1 MIRLAAAVAITVCVS
16 PAWLYAQTTVLTV
29 NTASADVYKSP
40 STGSPI
46 IGHTPRGTVLA
57 VTREL
62 GSWVK
67 VSWPGPQDVG
77 YVHMSMGSL
86 GHGVSPDAGP
96 AGSPSARPAPE
107 TASLTPAVIRAE
119 RPPPYEPPAP
129 MRPVFV
135 TPATHLIGL
144 GGQVGSTRVGGSTR
158 MDGSTLGFGAT
169 ARAWSRDK
177 FGMQLAMSHYTLTSV
192 EAPGRVTSIQFEP
205 SVLYRLPDHVADYLW
220 VRPYLGSGVNFR
232 RQTLSQATSVA
243 GSSVSENQFGLQ
255 AFGGGEMT
263 FAGVPKFALSV
274 DLGYHWVRTSFAG
287 VDLGGPGVSVSGHW
301 YVK

>member
-1 MIRLAAAVAITVCVS
+1 MIRFAAAVAVTVCVS
-16 PAWLYAQTTVLTV
+16 PAWLCAQTTVLTV

-46 IGHTPRGTVLA
+46 IAHAPRGTVLA

-67 VSWPGPQDVG
+67 VSWPGAEDIG

-86 GHGVSPDAGP
+86 GRGVPSQPSRP
-96 AGSPSARPAPE
+96 AGLPSARPAPE
-107 TASLTPAVIRAE
+107 PASLTPVAIGVG
-119 RPPPYEPPAP
+119 RPAPGVPAP

-144 GGQVGSTRVGGSTR
+144 GGRVGGPTR
-158 MDGSTLGFGAT
+158 GGGSTFGFGAT

-177 FGMQLAMSHYTLTSV
+177 FGAQLEISHYALTSL
-192 EAPGRVTSIQFEP
+192 EAPGRVTSMQFEP

-220 VRPYLGSGVNFR
+220 VRPYLGSGVNLR
-232 RQTLSQATSVA
+232 RQTLSTATPGA
-243 GSSVSENQFGLQ
+243 GPSVSENQFGLQ
-255 AFGGGEMT
+255 AFGGGELT
-263 FAGVPKFALSV
+263 FASVPRFALSV

-301 YVK
+301 YLK

>member
-1 MIRLAAAVAITVCVS
+1 MIRLAAAVAVTVCVS
-16 PAWLYAQTTVLTV
+16 PAWLCAQTTVLTV

-46 IGHTPRGTVLA
+46 IAHAPRGTVLA

-67 VSWPGPQDVG
+67 VSWPGAEDIG
-77 YVHMSMGSL
+77 YVHVSMGSL
-86 GHGVSPDAGP
+86 GRGVASQTSQP
-96 AGSPSARPAPE
+96 AGLASARPAPE
-107 TASLTPAVIRAE
+107 PASLTPAAIE
-119 RPPPYEPPAP
+119 TGRPAPGEPAP

-135 TPATHLIGL
+135 TPATHLIGV
-144 GGQVGSTRVGGSTR
+144 GGRIGGSTR
-158 MDGSTLGFGAT
+158 GAGSTLGFGAT

-177 FGMQLAMSHYTLTSV
+177 FGAQLEVSHFALTRL

-220 VRPYLGSGVNFR
+220 VRPYLGSGVNLR
-232 RQTLSQATSVA
+232 RQTLSTATPGA
-243 GSSVSENQFGLQ
+243 GPSVSENQFGLQ
-255 AFGGGEMT
+255 AFGGGELT
-263 FAGVPKFALSV
+263 FAGVPRFALSV

-301 YVK
+301 YMK

>member
-1 MIRLAAAVAITVCVS
+1 MIRFAAAVAVTVCVS
-16 PAWLYAQTTVLTV
+16 PAWLGAQTTVLTV

-67 VSWPGPQDVG
+67 VSWPGAQDEG
-77 YVHMSMGSL
+77 YVHLSMGSL
-86 GHGVSPDAGP
+86 GRGFPSEPSQSAGL
-96 AGSPSARPAPE
+96 PSARPAPE
-107 TASLTPAVIRAE
+107 PASSLTPMVRGG
-119 RPPPYEPPAP
+119 RPAAGEPLAP
-129 MRPVFV
+129 VRPVFV

-144 GGQVGSTRVGGSTR
+144 GGRVGGSTR
-158 MDGSTLGFGAT
+158 GGGSTFGFGAI
-169 ARAWSRDK
+169 ARAWSHDK
-177 FGMQLAMSHYTLTSV
+177 FGAQLEISHYALTSV

-205 SVLYRLPDHVADYLW
+205 SVLYRLPDHVANYLW
-220 VRPYLGSGVNFR
+220 VRPYLGSGVNLR
-232 RQTLSQATSVA
+232 RQTLSTTTPGA
-243 GSSVSENQFGLQ
+243 GPSMSENQFGLQ
-255 AFGGGEMT
+255 AFGGGELT
-263 FAGVPKFALSV
+263 FPSVAQFALSV

>member
-1 MIRLAAAVAITVCVS
+1 MIRFAAAVAVTVCMS
-16 PAWLYAQTTVLTV
+16 PAWLCAQTTVLTV

-40 STGSPI
+40 STGSPV
-46 IGHTPRGTVLA
+46 IGHTPRGTVLV

-67 VSWPGPQDVG
+67 VSWPGAQDVG

-86 GHGVSPDAGP
+86 GRGLPSESQAAGL
-96 AGSPSARPAPE
+96 PSAPPAPEPAPSLTPVVRDGRPAPG
-107 TASLTPAVIRAE
+107 
-119 RPPPYEPPAP
+119 EPPAP

-144 GGQVGSTRVGGSTR
+144 GGRVGGSTR
-158 MDGSTLGFGAT
+158 VAGSPFAFGAT

-177 FGMQLAMSHYTLTSV
+177 FGAQLEISRHALTNL

-220 VRPYLGSGVNFR
+220 VRPYLGSGVNLR
-232 RQTLSQATSVA
+232 RQTLSTATPGA
-243 GSSVSENQFGLQ
+243 GPSVSENQFGLQ
-255 AFGGGEMT
+255 AFGGGELT
-263 FAGVPKFALSV
+263 FANVPRFALSV

>member
-1 MIRLAAAVAITVCVS
+1 MIRLAAAVAIAVCVS
-16 PAWLYAQTTVLTV
+16 PAWLNAQTTVLTV
-29 NTASADVYKSP
+29 NTASADIYKSP

-46 IGHTPRGTVLA
+46 VGHTPRGTVLA

-77 YVHMSMGSL
+77 YVHVSMGSL
-86 GHGVSPDAGP
+86 GRGVSTDADPVASP
-96 AGSPSARPAPE
+96 AARPAPE
-107 TASLTPAVIRAE
+107 TVSLTPAAIRVE
-119 RPPPYEPPAP
+119 RPAPYDPPAP

-144 GGQVGSTRVGGSTR
+144 GGRVGSTRMG
-158 MDGSTLGFGAT
+158 GSTLGFGAT

-177 FGMQLAMSHYTLTSV
+177 FGMQIDMSRSTLTSV
-192 EAPGRVTSIQFEP
+192 EAAGRVTSLQFEP

-220 VRPYLGSGVNFR
+220 VRPYLGSGINLR
-232 RQTLSQATSVA
+232 RQTLSHATPGA
-243 GSSVSENQFGLQ
+243 GSSVSENKFGLQ
-255 AFGGGEMT
+255 AFGGGELT

>member
-1 MIRLAAAVAITVCVS
+1 MIRLAAAVAIAVCVS
-16 PAWLYAQTTVLTV
+16 PAWLNAQTTVLTV

-46 IGHTPRGTVLA
+46 VGHTPRGTVLA

-77 YVHMSMGSL
+77 YVHVSMGSV
-86 GHGVSPDAGP
+86 GRGVSTDAGP
-96 AGSPSARPAPE
+96 AGSPAAPPAPE
-107 TASLTPAVIRAE
+107 TVSLTPAAIRVE
-119 RPPPYEPPAP
+119 RLAPYDPPAP

-144 GGQVGSTRVGGSTR
+144 GGRVGSTRMG
-158 MDGSTLGFGAT
+158 GSTLGFGAT

-177 FGMQLAMSHYTLTSV
+177 FGMQIDMSRSTLTSV
-192 EAPGRVTSIQFEP
+192 AAAGRVTSLQFEP

-220 VRPYLGSGVNFR
+220 VRPYLGSGINLR
-232 RQTLSQATSVA
+232 RQTLSHATPGA
-243 GSSVSENQFGLQ
+243 GSSVSENKFGLQ
-255 AFGGGEMT
+255 AFGGGELT

>member
-1 MIRLAAAVAITVCVS
+1 MIRLAAAVAVAVCLS
-16 PAWLYAQTTVLTV
+16 PTWLCAQATVLTV

-40 STGSPI
+40 STGSPV
-46 IGHTPRGTVLA
+46 IGHAPRGTVLA

-67 VSWPGPQDVG
+67 VSWPGAQDVG

-86 GHGVSPDAGP
+86 GRGFPSGPSQP
-96 AGSPSARPAPE
+96 AGLTSARPAAEP
-107 TASLTPAVIRAE
+107 ASPTPGAIRAG
-119 RPPPYEPPAP
+119 RPAPGEPPAP

-144 GGQVGSTRVGGSTR
+144 GGRVGGSTF
-158 MDGSTLGFGAT
+158 GFGAT
-169 ARAWSRDK
+169 ARAWSRDR
-177 FGMQLAMSHYTLTSV
+177 FGAQLEMSRSAWTSV
-192 EAPGRVTSIQFEP
+192 GVAGRVSSIQFEP
-205 SVLYRLPDHVADYLW
+205 SLLYRLPDHVADYLW
-220 VRPYLGSGVNFR
+220 VRPYLGSGVNLR
-232 RQTLSQATSVA
+232 RQTLSNAIPGA
-243 GSSVSENQFGLQ
+243 GPSVSENTFGLQ
-255 AFGGGEMT
+255 AFGGGELT
-263 FAGVPKFALSV
+263 FAGVPRFALSV

>member
-1 MIRLAAAVAITVCVS
+1 MIRLAAAVAVTVCVS
-16 PAWLYAQTTVLTV
+16 PAWLCAQTVLTV

-46 IGHTPRGTVLA
+46 IAHAPRGTVLA

-67 VSWPGPQDVG
+67 VSWPGAEDIG

-86 GHGVSPDAGP
+86 GRGVPLQPSQAAGL
-96 AGSPSARPAPE
+96 PSARPAPE
-107 TASLTPAVIRAE
+107 PASFTPAAIEAG
-119 RPPPYEPPAP
+119 RPAPGVPAP

-135 TPATHLIGL
+135 TPATHLIGV
-144 GGQVGSTRVGGSTR
+144 GGRVGGSTR
-158 MDGSTLGFGAT
+158 GGGSTLGFGAT

-177 FGMQLAMSHYTLTSV
+177 FGAQLEVSHFALTSL

-220 VRPYLGSGVNFR
+220 VRPYLGSGVNLR
-232 RQTLSQATSVA
+232 RQTLSTATPGA
-243 GSSVSENQFGLQ
+243 GPSVSENQFGLQ
-255 AFGGGEMT
+255 AFGGGELT
-263 FAGVPKFALSV
+263 FAGVPRFALSV

-301 YVK
+301 YMK

>member
-1 MIRLAAAVAITVCVS
+1 MIRLAAAVTVAVCLS
-16 PAWLYAQTTVLTV
+16 PAWLCAQNTVLTV

-46 IGHTPRGTVLA
+46 IAHAPRGTVLA

-67 VSWPGPQDVG
+67 VSWPGAQDVG

-86 GHGVSPDAGP
+86 GQGFPSEPSQP
-96 AGSPSARPAPE
+96 AGLPSARPAPAP
-107 TASLTPAVIRAE
+107 ASLTPVDVRAG
-119 RPPPYEPPAP
+119 RPAPGEPPAP

-144 GGQVGSTRVGGSTR
+144 GGRVGGSTF
-158 MDGSTLGFGAT
+158 GAGAT
-169 ARAWSRDK
+169 ARAWSRDRL
-177 FGMQLAMSHYTLTSV
+177 GAQLEMSRSALTSV
-192 EAPGRVTSIQFEP
+192 ATPGRVTSVQFEP
-205 SVLYRLPDHVADYLW
+205 SLLYRLPDSVTDYLW
-220 VRPYLGSGVNFR
+220 VRPYLGSGINLR
-232 RQTLSQATSVA
+232 RQTLSNAIPGA
-243 GSSVSENQFGLQ
+243 GPSVSENKLGLQ
-255 AFGGGEMT
+255 AFGGGEFT
-263 FAGVPKFALSV
+263 FAGMPRFALSV